1 MIERIDIRLLE
12 SIGLEQRG
20 NFYDPIGTLRD
31 VGQNHLLAML
41 AAITMEY
48 PQSPEATVIGKNR
61 ANILETLKNRGRT
74 RKYKNTFRA
83 QYHGYKDI
91 KGARPNS
98 ETETYFALKPNSS
111 ILAGK
116 EFRYLWKRGS
126 AWRRC
131 GKK

>member
-41 AAITMEY
+41 AAIVMDY
-48 PQSPEATVIGKNR
+48 PERLEADAIRNNR
-61 ANILETLKNRGRT
+61 ANVLKTLKPWTDEEIQKTPFEPSIAVTKTLKECCRI
-74 RKYKNTFRA
+74 RKRKPILR
-83 QYHGYKDI
+83 
-91 KGARPNS
+91 
-98 ETETYFALKPNSS
+98 LKPSFS
-111 ILAGK
+111 ILDGE
-116 EFRYLWKRGS
+116 EFRYLWKRGK
-126 AWRRC
+126 AWRRR